1 MNNRELR
8 LSVISRVL
16 KLSGSVLLFGA
27 LAACAS
33 SSPFS
38 SSRRFSS
45 PPEQLAPVANS
56 DVQSSELPPLTGA
69 NPSGD
74 PLLQGADGTSGAT
87 QFGFPVDGQVS
98 QDPLL
103 MPDGSPAQIA
113 ATNPDGSIVSV
124 GSTGVPANAQSRDL
138 SGGLSTQKLLGTWT
152 VIAGADQCRVNLT
165 QTLKS
170 GTDRQ
175 RASAP
180 SCSIS
185 TLAGLASWKLAGTQV
200 QFFNESGQLI
210 GALLQSGNRFIGTL
224 AGGQGI
230 SMAG

>member
-1 MNNRELR
+1 MMNREFR

-38 SSRRFSS
+38 SSRRFST

-56 DVQSSELPPLTGA
+56 DVQSAELPPLTGA

-74 PLLQGADGTSGAT
+74 PLLQGAGGNDGAT
-87 QFGFPVDGQVS
+87 QFGFPVDGQVT

-113 ATNPDGSIVSV
+113 GTNPDGSFVTVDPSGLPTNV
-124 GSTGVPANAQSRDL
+124 QSRDL

-152 VIAGADQCRVNLT
+152 VIAGANQCRVNLT

-180 SCSIS
+180 NCSIS
-185 TLAGLASWKLAGTQV
+185 VLGGLASWKLAGTQV
-200 QFFNESGQLI
+200 QLFNESGQLI

>member
-1 MNNRELR
+1 MVNAVFSSSVVLR
-8 LSVISRVL
+8 VF
-16 KLSGSVLLFGA
+16 KLSGSMLLFAA

-38 SSRRFSS
+38 NSRRFST
-45 PPEQLAPVANS
+45 PPEQLAPVAGS
-56 DVQSSELPPLTGA
+56 SVQSAELPPLTGA

-74 PLLQGADGTSGAT
+74 PLVQGSDGSNGST
-87 QFGFPVDGQVS
+87 QFGFPTDGLVS

-103 MPDGSPAQIA
+103 MPDGTPAQIA
-113 ATNPDGSIVSV
+113 ATNPDGSFVSIDPSGLPTNV
-124 GSTGVPANAQSRDL
+124 QTRDL

-152 VIAGADQCRVNLT
+152 VIAGAEQCRVNLT
-165 QTLKS
+165 QTQKS

-180 SCSIS
+180 NCTIS
-185 TLAGLASWKLAGTQV
+185 ALGGLASWKLAGTQV